1 MKKSCLKLAVLAA
14 SLFSAVAFAGD
25 IQIEKATVRA
35 TAPGQATAMGDLHIV
50 SKHAAKLVA
59 VSSPAAQ
66 SVELHHMS
74 TDNGMM
80 TMREVKDIELP
91 AGKTVDLGES
101 GYHLM
106 LMGLNSPIKE
116 GVTVPFSVTVQ
127 LANKK
132 TVKLEVQ
139 AQVTPLIE
147 IKDDMSEHEHMHMH
161 HH

>member
-1 MKKSCLKLAVLAA
+1 MQKSHFSLAVLAA

-25 IQIEKATVRA
+25 IQIEKASVRA
-35 TAPGQATAMGDLHIV
+35 TAPGQETAMGDMHIV
-50 SKHAAKLVA
+50 SKQAAKLVA
-59 VSSPAAQ
+59 VSTPAAQ

-106 LMGLNSPIKE
+106 LMGLKRPIQAGK
-116 GVTVPFSVTVQ
+116 TVPFTITVQ

-132 TVKLEVQ
+132 TVKLDVD

-147 IKDDMSEHEHMHMH
+147 IKDEMGDHEHMHMH